1 MEQLKVE
8 PNGRIWLEIGGNNF
22 LGTGR
27 AELLE
32 KIEELGSLRKAA
44 ITMGMS
50 YRKAY
55 YAIQSI
61 NKLASTPLVVFTKGG
76 KGGGMAVITP
86 SGKEFINQFRQFEK
100 NFEMFLS
107 EQTKKV

>member
-1 MEQLKVE
+1 MEQFKVE
-8 PNGRIWLEIGGNNF
+8 AKGRIWLEIGGNNF
-22 LGTGR
+22 LGSGR

-44 ITMGMS
+44 LAMGMS

-61 NKLASTPLVVFTKGG
+61 NKLASAPLVIFTKGG
-76 KGGGMAVITP
+76 KGGGNAMITP
-86 SGKEFINQFRQFEK
+86 FGKDYMNLFRQFEK
-100 NFEMFLS
+100 NFEIFLS
-107 EQTKKV
+107 EQTKLG

>member
-1 MEQLKVE
+1 MVQFRVE
-8 PNGRIWLEIGGNNF
+8 PKGRIWLEIKGENF

-44 ITMGMS
+44 FTMGMS

-61 NKLASTPLVVFTKGG
+61 NKLASAPLVIFTKGG
-76 KGGGMAVITP
+76 KGGGNAMITP
-86 SGKEFINQFRQFEK
+86 SGKNYMNHFRQFEK
-100 NFEMFLS
+100 NFELFLS
-107 EQTKKV
+107 AQIKKV